1 MLPFIL
7 TEVRQNIS
15 HKVEPGIKKILVTN
29 FDDFES
35 LKKLNWLNYKY

>member
-15 HKVEPGIKKILVTN
+15 HRLEPGIKKISVTN
-29 FDDFES
+29 FVDFE
-35 LKKLNWLNYKY
+35 KKKKIKLA